1 MREAIAQFVPDGAHV
16 ALGLGLESCIPFAA
30 GHELIRQRRRE
41 LTLIGP
47 ISDMLFDQL
56 IGAGC
61 VAQIQ
66 AAWVG
71 NVAAGSGYN
80 FRRAVEQAIPRRLR
94 LDDHSNFT
102 IGLALKAAA
111 MGVPFLP
118 TRTALGT
125 DLARSRGY
133 GSVQDPFTGEALGA
147 VQAIRPDVTIVHVQ
161 RADAEGNAHLWGNLG
176 LAVEGAYAARTTVV
190 VCEEIVDP
198 EVIRSDPNRTLIPGM
213 LVSAVVHEPWGAHPS
228 PVQGYANRDHPAYL
242 EYHARSRTREGFE
255 SWLHDWVLD
264 VADGAAY
271 LARLPAQT
279 RDMLRVQRSR
289 PAAATEFG
297 T

>member
-1 MREAIAQFVPDGAHV
+1 MREAVARLVPDGAQV

-30 GHELIRQRRRE
+30 GHELIRQRRRD

-61 VAQIQ
+61 VAQIR

-71 NVAAGSGYN
+71 NVAAGSAYN
-80 FRRAVEQAIPRRLR
+80 FRRAVEQAIPRPLA
-94 LDDHSNFT
+94 LEDHSNFT
-102 IGLALKAAA
+102 VGLALKAAA
-111 MGVPFLP
+111 LGVPFLP

-125 DLARSRGY
+125 DLARSSGY
-133 GSVQDPFTGEALGA
+133 GGVQDPFTGETLGA
-147 VQAIRPDVTIVHVQ
+147 VRAIRPDVTIVHVQ
-161 RADAEGNAHLWGNLG
+161 RADREGNAHLWGNLG
-176 LAVEGAYAARTTVV
+176 LAVEGAYAARTTLV

-228 PVQGYANRDHPAYL
+228 PVQGYVNRDHQAYL
-242 EYHARSRTREGFE
+242 DYHARSRTRKGFE
-255 SWLHDWVLD
+255 PWLREWVLD
-264 VADGAAY
+264 VADRAAY
-271 LARLPAQT
+271 LARLTPQVRGA
-279 RDMLRVQRSR
+279 LRVHHSR
-289 PAAATEFG
+289 PAAVAEFG
-297 T
+297 M